1 MEDIGEIREDHNKTL
16 RVEGIVV
23 NQFQPRARLPQR
35 LVGELSDEGLPML
48 QSRLSAS
55 VKIRESHDHSQPMI
69 HLFPKHKLTAQFES
83 LWNELNGIAPTP
95 CPDKDIKA
103 PVLNRG

>member
-1 MEDIGEIREDHNKTL
+1 
-16 RVEGIVV
+16 
-23 NQFQPRARLPQR
+23 
-35 LVGELSDEGLPML
+35 ML

-83 LWNELNGIAPTP
+83 LWNELNGIAPEQRP
-95 CPDKDIKA
+95 GQSAEASSAA
-103 PVLNRG
+103 PNLSNG